1 MSRREIAMKLS
12 NALLC
17 TLREVPA
24 EAEIQS
30 HKLMLRAGLMRKL
43 ASGVYSFMPMGL
55 RVLKNIEQIVR
66 EEMDRA
72 GAQEFLAS
80 ALLPAELWRES
91 GRWEVMGPE
100 MFRLKDRNDRDFCLG
115 PTHEE
120 VFTDIAR
127 NEIKSYKQL
136 PLNLYQIQTKY
147 RDERRPRFGVMRSR
161 EFIMKDAYSFDK
173 DNEGLDVSYNKMY
186 KAYHEIFK
194 GCGLDAKC
202 VEADSGAM
210 GGSGSAEFMI
220 KSEIGEDEI
229 AFCTA
234 CDYAANMEKAPS
246 TPEVSDREKL
256 KQLNKIETPNVRT
269 IEELVAFFDTTAKK
283 FAKTLIFKADGKL
296 VAVMV
301 RGDREVN
308 EIKVINAVGGAVNFE
323 MADADAVFT
332 ATGAAVGFA
341 GPIGIK
347 VDYLLIDNEVA
358 NMNNIII
365 GANDTGYH
373 YENTNLG
380 RDFEGTVGD
389 FRKVIEGDKCPKCGE
404 ALTIAR
410 GIEVGHIFKLGTKY
424 SKAMGANFIDE
435 AGESKPLIMGCYGI
449 GINRTMAAI
458 IEQNND
464 ENGIIWPLSI
474 APYQVIVIPAVA
486 KDAEQR
492 RIAKELYESLRGI
505 GVDVLLDDRDERA
518 GVKFKDA
525 DLIGIPMRITVGKKI
540 SEGLVEFKLRASGEL
555 EVISVD
561 AVVTRIREEMKKK

>member
-1 MSRREIAMKLS
+1 MKLS

-24 EAEIQS
+24 EAEIES
-30 HKLMLRAGLMRKL
+30 HKLMLRAGMMRKMT
-43 ASGVYSFMPMGL
+43 SGVYNFMPMGL

-80 ALLPAELWRES
+80 ALLPAELWKES
-91 GRWEVMGPE
+91 GRWDAMGAE
-100 MFRLKDRNDRDFCLG
+100 MFRLKDRNEREFCLG

-194 GCGLDAKC
+194 RCGLEAKC

-246 TPEVSDREKL
+246 TAEICEKEEL
-256 KQLNKIETPNVRT
+256 KGLNKVETPNIRT
-269 IEELVAFFDTTAKK
+269 IEELVAFFKTTAKK

-308 EIKVINAVGGAVNFE
+308 EVKVINAVGGAIEFE
-323 MADADAVFT
+323 MADAEAVYA
-332 ATGAAVGFA
+332 ATDAAVGFA

-358 NMNNIII
+358 NINNIIV
-365 GANDTGYH
+365 GANQTGYH
-373 YENTNLG
+373 YDNANYG

-389 FRKVIEGDKCPKCGE
+389 FRKVIEGDKCPKCGKP
-404 ALTIAR
+404 LTIAR

-424 SKAMGANFIDE
+424 SESMGATFIDE
-435 AGESKPLIMGCYGI
+435 NSQSKPLIMGCYGI
-449 GINRTMAAI
+449 GINRTMASI

-464 ENGIIWPLSI
+464 DNGIVWPLSV
-474 APYQVIVIPAVA
+474 APYKVIVIPVAV
-486 KDAEQR
+486 KDTEQM
-492 RIAKELYESLRGI
+492 RIAAELYESLRSLGI
-505 GVDVLLDDRDERA
+505 DVIIDDRDERA

-540 SEGLVEFKLRASGEL
+540 NEGLVEFKLRNAGDIEL
-555 EVISVD
+555 VAID
-561 AVVTRIREEMKKK
+561 AVINRVKEEILKVI

>member
-1 MSRREIAMKLS
+1 MKLS

-30 HKLMLRAGLMRKL
+30 HKLMLRAGMMRKM
-43 ASGVYSFMPMGL
+43 ASGVYNFMPMGI

-80 ALLPAELWRES
+80 ALLPAELWKES
-91 GRWEVMGPE
+91 GRWEVMGAE
-100 MFRLKDRNDRDFCLG
+100 MFRLKDRNEREFCLG

-194 GCGLDAKC
+194 RCGLEAKC

-246 TPEVSDREKL
+246 TVEILEKEQL
-256 KQLNKIETPNVRT
+256 KLLSEIETPNIRT
-269 IEELVAFFDTTAKK
+269 IEELVAFFNTTAKK
-283 FAKTLIFKADGKL
+283 FAKTLIFKADRKL

-308 EIKVINAVGGAVNFE
+308 EVKVVNAVGGAVEFE
-323 MADADAVFT
+323 MADAEAVYA

-358 NMNNIII
+358 NMNNIIV
-365 GANDTGYH
+365 GANHTGYH
-373 YENTNLG
+373 YENANYG

-404 ALTIAR
+404 PLTIAR

-424 SKAMGANFIDE
+424 SEAMGATFIDE
-435 AGESKPLIMGCYGI
+435 SSQSKPLIMGCYGI
-449 GINRTMAAI
+449 GINRTMASV

-464 ENGIIWPLSI
+464 ENGIVWPLSV
-474 APYQVIVIPAVA
+474 APYKIIVIPVAV
-486 KDAEQR
+486 KDAEQMR
-492 RIAKELYESLRGI
+492 VASELYESLKELGI
-505 GVDVLLDDRDERA
+505 DVIIDDRDERA

-525 DLIGIPMRITVGKKI
+525 DLIGIPMRVTVGKKI
-540 SEGLVEFKLRASGEL
+540 NEGLVEFKLRSARDIEL
-555 EVISVD
+555 VSID
-561 AVVTRIREEMKKK
+561 AVIDRVKEELAKNNIRL